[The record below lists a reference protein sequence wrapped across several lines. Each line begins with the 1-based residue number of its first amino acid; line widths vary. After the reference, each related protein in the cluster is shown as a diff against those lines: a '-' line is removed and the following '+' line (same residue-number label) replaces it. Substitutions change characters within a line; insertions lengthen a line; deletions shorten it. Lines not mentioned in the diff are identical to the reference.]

1 MYIRFAIMHNGIHTF
16 IHVYILIYMHIYN
29 ARNQAQ
35 AEGAFGQ
42 YGRDPELLRGT
53 VLDLHYIFWDLM
65 YVHVCGGLFKIN
77 EF

>member
-1 MYIRFAIMHNGIHTF
+1 
-16 IHVYILIYMHIYN
+16 MHIYN
-29 ARNQAQ
+29 ARNQAH